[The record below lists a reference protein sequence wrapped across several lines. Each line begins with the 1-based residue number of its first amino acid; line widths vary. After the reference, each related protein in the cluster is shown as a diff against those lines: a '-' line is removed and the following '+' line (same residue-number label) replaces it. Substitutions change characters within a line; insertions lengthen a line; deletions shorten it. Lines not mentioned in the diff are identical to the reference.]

1 MKNKAGMERILT
13 AKINYLTEHTNHSL
27 FLLTYEQSE
36 CPLAF
41 NLDESVQHISIDNI
55 IPIRKDMSLFSW
67 IRKYLQSRSLF
78 GSRLKLIIGQV
89 KPDII
94 VCNVYSFPIIDLS
107 IRISSK
113 AGIKTIIESHTKLSS
128 TFMSHKFKY
137 NKILYFLLKK
147 WDMLIISRLR
157 STSTVVALTD
167 QDASD
172 WASYVNKVVVIPNFI
187 TIDPK
192 TTKDYSA
199 KRVISAGRYAYE
211 KGYDMLLKAW
221 ALVNKK
227 YPDWELHIYGDGD
240 RSPYIQLS
248 EQLGIIDSVFLHPST
263 ADIAEELS
271 KSSIYVMTSR
281 YEGFGLVLIEA
292 MSCGLPCISFDCPYG
307 PRNIIKD
314 KHDGIL
320 VKSGDITKLNESI
333 VYLMS
338 DATLRESYGLNALYN
353 VKQYHKDAIMK
364 QWLDLLHNLSNK
376 N

>member
-13 AKINYLTEHTNHSL
+13 AKINYLAEHTNHSL
-27 FLLTYEQSE
+27 FLLTYEQSG

-41 NLDESVQHISIDNI
+41 DLDKSVQHISIDNVL
-55 IPIRKDMSLFSW
+55 PMRKDMSLFSW
-67 IRKYLQSRSLF
+67 VRKYLKARNLF
-78 GSRLKLIIGQV
+78 GSNLKQTIEQV

-94 VCNVYSFPIIDLS
+94 VCNVYSFPIIDLI
-107 IRISSK
+107 IRISSA

-137 NKILYFLLKK
+137 NKVLYSLLKK
-147 WDMLIISRLR
+147 WDMFIISRLK
-157 STSTVVALTD
+157 STSCVVALTE
-167 QDASD
+167 QDARD
-172 WASYVNKVVVIPNFI
+172 WKRYVKEVVVIPNFI
-187 TIDPK
+187 TIEPL
-192 TTKDYSA
+192 TAKDYSV
-199 KRVISAGRYAYE
+199 KRVVSAGRYAYE
-211 KGYDMLLKAW
+211 KGYDMLLKSW
-221 ALVNKK
+221 ALVNKD

-240 RSPYIQLS
+240 RAPYLKQS
-248 EQLGIIDSVFLHPST
+248 EHLGITDSVFLHPST
-263 ADIAEELS
+263 SDIAKEFS

-320 VKSGDITKLNESI
+320 VKSDDINKLKESL

-338 DATLRESYGLNALYN
+338 DATIREAYGLNALDD
-353 VKQYHKDAIMK
+353 VKRYHKDAIMK
-364 QWLDLLHNLSNK
+364 QWLDLFHYLSTQN
-376 N
+376 